1 MFVDRKYVLTV
12 LAVLLTVL
20 PLRGQGVDICYT
32 FEDATPY
39 TRPMGWGA
47 LPNLDFHYVGA
58 TDALAHSGTKS
69 LGNNGC
75 TCYTIMPDEGINY
88 GADSVWLTF
97 WYYLHLNTDWVEVG
111 YLTDATDSTT
121 FHVLDTLHGWQQQW
135 HFAAVDLTQVPT
147 GARIAF
153 FGHDIFSNDGTFWL
167 DDMHLTSS
175 PCAAWGLR
183 VAENRAD
190 SVRLEWESAG
200 DPTVTLTLNWTNP
213 YNVNGNSYTFAR
225 NYYESFH
232 ADLIAQCPVSGCMPI
247 QPHSEIYIHR
257 YREGSCLDATDFNS
271 TMAVPYYGT
280 PVEPY
285 LNIGTYTTTA
295 PGVTGIFA
303 GSHAVNTNP
312 GSDGGGMMVFQ
323 RTIPPGDSRTLRLGN
338 RLGDWESASMLY
350 TITVDTN
357 EADLLVM
364 KYTVAM
370 AFGTFQGPDLAH
382 HNDTLHP
389 AWFRIELMD
398 SAMAQ
403 IQPASCNLFY
413 IDAWDTS
420 GWDEMNNMYK
430 RRNFSGMAFD
440 MSAYHGRRLH
450 LRVTT
455 CDGAVNNRWC
465 YAYYNFECLKRE
477 ETKITCVDGD
487 SITFTMPYGFRY
499 HWWREGE
506 TSTFSTTQSITVPA
520 DSTLYYC
527 TLTSL
532 HSDSCSFTIIRWA
545 LPRPQLDVRDTVVE
559 NDLPHTWRDMT
570 FTDDADTTF
579 IVDGGIYCDTTIHY
593 RLHVWHNQQVRLEQP
608 VCPSDW
614 PVTWEGY
621 TFVGPDSVSYTL
633 TDSHGADST
642 VTLVT
647 VDATTYETS
656 DTLTICPQQPFT
668 YLGVD
673 YGGPC
678 TFDTVLHSVQGCDSL
693 VHVTL
698 RLRDSSFRLMT
709 SYSVDSLVWTDT
721 LPILLCA
728 NQTLHLRDTTPEA
741 TSWLW
746 SLDTISFATTA
757 AASYRPD
764 SSGLLSLVVESG
776 QGCLDTLTWPVV
788 LFPAPESAFSWW
800 YRHPIDLQPTV
811 HFINRSTPEGGRY
824 EWLVPQEAGGSVY
837 DTLREYE
844 PVYTWQGEL
853 PKGDYDVRL
862 IATLTSAVDTLV
874 HTCRDTAT
882 ETVEVVTAL
891 LQFPNVVSPNGDGV
905 NDRWE
910 VKNLVELGIYP
921 MNEVWIYDAWGMLI
935 YHARNIH
942 DDSQWWDPNT
952 TRSPDGTY
960 YFRFLAEG
968 RNDLMVR
975 RNGVIE
981 VVR

>member
-58 TDALAHSGTKS
+58 TDALAHSGAKS
-69 LGNNGC
+69 LGNSGT
-75 TCYTIMPDEGINY
+75 TCYTIMPDEGLNY
-88 GADSVWLTF
+88 GADGVWLTF
-97 WYYLHLNTDWVEVG
+97 WYYLHNNTDFFEVG
-111 YLTDATDSTT
+111 YLTDATDSST
-121 FHVLDTLHGWQQQW
+121 FHVLDTVHEWGQEW
-135 HFAAVDLTQVPT
+135 HFAAVDLSSVPT

-153 FGHDIFSNDGTFWL
+153 FGHDIFAGDGTFWI
-167 DDMHLTSS
+167 DDLHLTSQ

-190 SVRLEWESAG
+190 SARLEWQTVG
-200 DPTVTLTLNWTNP
+200 NPTVTIGMTTGT
-213 YNVNGNSYTFAR
+213 YR
-225 NYYESFH
+225 
-232 ADLIAQCPVSGCMPI
+232 VSGNNSLTVPRTRTSSYIVSMRDTFPASTCMPAH
-247 QPHSEIYIHR
+247 PHWEQCQIYA
-257 YREGSCLDATDFNS
+257 YKEGPCVDAADYLSSCGI
-271 TMAVPYYGT
+271 PYYGT
-280 PVEPY
+280 PVDPY
-285 LNIGTYTTTA
+285 LRMGTYTTNA
-295 PGVTGIFA
+295 PGVSGIYA
-303 GSHAVNTNP
+303 GSHHINYTP
-312 GSDGGGMMVFQ
+312 GSDGGGLMVFPQ
-323 RTIPPGDSRTLRLGN
+323 TIPPGDTYSMRLGN
-338 RLGDWESASMLY
+338 RLGDWEADAVLY
-350 TITVDTN
+350 TIDVDTN
-357 EADLLVM
+357 RNDLLVM

-370 AFGTFQGPDLAH
+370 AFGTFQGPELAH

-389 AWFRIELMD
+389 AWFRIELLED
-398 SAMAQ
+398 TLSPCHQ
-403 IQPASCNLFY
+403 FY
-413 IDAWDTS
+413 IDMWDTV
-420 GWDEMNNMYK
+420 GWDEMNGMYK
-430 RRNFSGMAFD
+430 RRDFSGMVFD
-440 MSAYHGRRLH
+440 LSAYHGRRIH

-465 YAYYNFECLKRE
+465 YAYYTFECLKRE
-477 ETKITCVDGD
+477 ASKTSCNDGEN
-487 SITFTMPYGFRY
+487 ITFEAPYGFRY
-499 HWWREGE
+499 QWYKDDF
-506 TSTFSTTQSITVPA
+506 SLAFSTAQSITVPA

-579 IVDGGIYCDTTIHY
+579 IVDGGIFCDTTIHY
-593 RLHVWHNQQVRLEQP
+593 RLHVWHNRQVRLEQA
-608 VCPSDW
+608 VCPGDW
-614 PVTWEGY
+614 PYTWDGH
-621 TFVGPDSVSYTL
+621 TFAGPDSVSFTL

-668 YLGVD
+668 YLGID

-678 TFDTVLHSVQGCDSL
+678 SFDTMLHSVQGCDSL

-698 RLRDSSFRLMT
+698 RPRDSSFRLMA

-741 TSWLW
+741 TAWLW
-746 SLDTISFATTA
+746 SLDTMAFATTA
-757 AASYRPD
+757 AADYRAD
-764 SSGLLSLVVESG
+764 SSGLLTLVVESG

-788 LFPAPESAFSWW
+788 LFPAPEAAFSWW
-800 YRHPIDLQPTV
+800 YRHPIDLLPTV

-824 EWLVPQEAGGSVY
+824 EWLVPQEAGGNVY
-837 DTLREYE
+837 DTLHEYE
-844 PVYTWQGEL
+844 PTYTWQGEW
-853 PKGDYDVRL
+853 PQGDYDVRL

-891 LQFPNVVSPNGDGV
+891 LQFPNMVSPNGDGV

-910 VKNLVELGIYP
+910 VKNLVELSIYP
-921 MNEVWIYDAWGMLI
+921 MNEIWIYDAWGMLI

-942 DDSQWWDPNT
+942 DNSQWWDPNA

-960 YFRFLAEG
+960 YFRFMAEG
-968 RNDLMVR
+968 REGLMVR